1 MRIRPAALTDARDA
15 APLLLEPS
23 PSLAVIFGSA
33 PAALRV
39 ARSTFRSKHTLY
51 SFRNAMVAEDEE
63 RVVGMLVAIPGSAWP
78 RLRVTTGMV
87 MVGAAPHRAP
97 GLIRRG
103 GVLDRLTP
111 PAPADS
117 LYVSSLAVAESARRK
132 GAASMLMRDAIERAR
147 RAGLRALTLDV
158 AMDSEGARR
167 FYERAGFVETSRNET
182 TERDRRIIDAPG
194 LIRMEAP
201 VALPA

>member
-51 SFRNAMVAEDEE
+51 SFRNAMVAEDEG
-63 RVVGMLVAIPGSAWP
+63 RLVGMLV
-78 RLRVTTGMV
+78 VTTGLV

-182 TERDRRIIDAPG
+182 SERDRRIIDAPG